1 MNVIVIRT
9 TKGGE
14 VLRKLTPYPSNESA
28 ESNFHDEM
36 RKAIADSNIVR
47 AVAELM
53 DDEGQVK
60 KVDRWKEEVKN
71 DTTPIEGV
79 NA

>member
-14 VLRKLTPYPSNESA
+14 VLRSLTPYPSNDSA
-28 ESNFHDEM
+28 ESNFHNEM
-36 RKAIADSNIVR
+36 RKAISDSNIVR

-53 DDEGQVK
+53 DDEGQIK
-60 KVDRWKEEVKN
+60 KVDRWKEEVKT
-71 DTTPIEGV
+71 DSAPAEGV